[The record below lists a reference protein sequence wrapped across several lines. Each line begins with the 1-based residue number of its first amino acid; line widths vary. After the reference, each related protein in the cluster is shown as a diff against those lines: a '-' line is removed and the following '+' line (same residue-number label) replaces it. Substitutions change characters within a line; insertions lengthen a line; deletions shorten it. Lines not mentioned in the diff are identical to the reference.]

1 VRKILLTNDLNVK
14 TGTLTDYVENDSAN
28 YVPLPDT
35 ELIPRIQSFSVQRHT
50 IYSDHCSLTF
60 SLRSFSETTC
70 TKSFCKDEESVAIMF
85 SALTH
90 QMHSKNMKL
99 KYNERTQV
107 FEDHATSST

>member
-1 VRKILLTNDLNVK
+1 VK

-50 IYSDHCSLTF
+50 IHSDHSSLTF
-60 SLRSFSETTC
+60 SLGSFC

-107 FEDHATSST
+107 FEDVHAFSST